1 MAVQLVQHHS
11 HFGAF
16 QAEVDDGRMV
26 GVRPALVEIER
37 CNEQVPPVRAFDPP
51 ALAQSTA

>member
-1 MAVQLVQHHS
+1 MAVRLVQHHS

-16 QAEVDDGRMV
+16 HAEVDDGRMV
-26 GVRPALVEIER
+26 GVRPVLVEIER

-51 ALAQSTA
+51 ALVKGTA